1 MSFEVSSI
9 KDFILSHKEDDVREL
24 ALKASKYPG
33 IDLPRALV
41 QISGWQ
47 KAKSKLPLWAQNE
60 DIVYPNSLSLEQSSS
75 ENTARY
81 KAQIALKLLK
91 KVKSKK
97 TSISSDSSTLVD
109 LTGGFGVDFSYLA
122 ECFSQSI
129 YVERDESLCK
139 IAKHN
144 FEALGLKSF
153 KIVNSR
159 AEEFLSSLKKAT
171 LIYLDPSR
179 RDKNGNRTFLISSC
193 SPNLIKLMPLLI
205 EKSEYVMVKLSPML
219 DYHKAISDLGSHV
232 GQVHI
237 VSFFGECKELLLI
250 LSRHYN
256 GLEKVYCSS
265 DETMF
270 SYSLKELSKEE
281 KGDEYI
287 NSSKAF
293 IASKGSYLYEPNP
306 SIMKAGCFDLLSFR
320 FKVRQISK
328 NSHLFLSDNPLKD
341 FPGRRFKVV
350 DVISMNQKDIKS
362 KLSDLSSANIT
373 VRNFPLTAK
382 QLKNRLKLK
391 DGGDTYIFATTLKDS
406 SHVLFRCE
414 KQVL

>member
-1 MSFEVSSI
+1 MSFKDSTI

-47 KAKSKLPLWAQNE
+47 KAKSKLPLWAQKE

-91 KVKSKK
+91 EAAPKK
-97 TSISSDSSTLVD
+97 TAISSDSSMFVD
-109 LTGGFGVDFSYLA
+109 LTGGFGVDFSFLA
-122 ECFSQSI
+122 ENFSHSI
-129 YVERDESLCK
+129 YVEKDATLCN

-144 FEALGLKSF
+144 FEALGLKSS

-179 RDKNGNRTFLISSC
+179 RDKNGNRTYLISSC
-193 SPNLIKLMPLLI
+193 SPDLIKLMPLLI

-270 SYSLKELSKEE
+270 SYSPQELFIQKPQDESK
-281 KGDEYI
+281 

-320 FKVRQISK
+320 FKVSQISK
-328 NSHLFLSDNPLKD
+328 NSHLFLSEDFLKE
-341 FPGRRFKVV
+341 FPGRRFKVI
-350 DVISMNQKDIKS
+350 DIISMNQRDIKS
-362 KLSDLSSANIT
+362 KLSDLSSANIA

-414 KQVL
+414 KEA

>member
-1 MSFEVSSI
+1 MEVSSI
-9 KDFILSHKEDDVREL
+9 KDFILSHREDDVREL
-24 ALKASKYPG
+24 ALKASKYPE
-33 IDLPRALV
+33 IDLPWALN

-47 KAKSKLPLWAQNE
+47 KSKSKLPLWAQNE
-60 DIVYPNSLSLEQSSS
+60 DIVYPNSLSVEQSSS

-81 KAQIALKLLK
+81 KVKIALKLLK
-91 KVKSKK
+91 ETQSRK
-97 TSISSDSSTLVD
+97 TAISSNSSTLVD
-109 LTGGFGVDFSYLA
+109 LTGGLGVDFSFLA
-122 ECFSQSI
+122 ECFSHSI
-129 YVERDESLCK
+129 YVERNESLCK

-144 FEALGLKSF
+144 FEVLALKSF
-153 KIVNSR
+153 KIINSR
-159 AEEFLSSLKKAT
+159 AEEFLSSFNKAT
-171 LIYLDPSR
+171 LIYVDPSR
-179 RDKNGNRTFLISSC
+179 RDKNGNRTYLISSC
-193 SPNLIKLMPLLI
+193 SPNLIELMPQLI

-219 DYHKAISDLGSHV
+219 DYHKAISDFGPYV

-270 SYSLKELSKEE
+270 SYSPKGLTAKET
-281 KGDEYI
+281 GDESI
-287 NSSKAF
+287 NSSIAF
-293 IASKGSYLYEPNP
+293 KDSYLYEPNS

-328 NSHLFLSDNPLKD
+328 NSHLFLSEDFLKE
-341 FPGRRFKVV
+341 FPGRRFKVI
-350 DVISMNQKDIKS
+350 DIISMNQRDIKS
-362 KLSDLSSANIT
+362 KLSDLSSANIA

-414 KQVL
+414 KEA